1 MKNEQKNCPYCSNS
15 TIQKHGKK
23 NNLQRYFCTTSVFW
37 QLPIIR

>member
-1 MKNEQKNCPYCSNS
+1 M
-15 TIQKHGKK
+15 QKHGKQ